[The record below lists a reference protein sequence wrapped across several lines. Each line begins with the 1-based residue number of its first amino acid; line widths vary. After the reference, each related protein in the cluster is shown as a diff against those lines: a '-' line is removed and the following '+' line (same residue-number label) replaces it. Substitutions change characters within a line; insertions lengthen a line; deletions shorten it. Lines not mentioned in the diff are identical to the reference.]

1 MGRADSETDGS
12 VRKPARPRYMV
23 LADELRDAIS
33 TGKLTVGKQFPTEH
47 ELSSTHGLSRH
58 TVREAL
64 RRLEIEG
71 LISRRRGSGTIIR
84 PAGERGGTL
93 SQPLSNVGEILQYA
107 HDTEIHYQPT
117 GKGPLPRKLADVL
130 PGGDAQWHSYHGVR
144 VRPGDARP
152 IAVTDAYVAAAV
164 LRDRELTLDGAAIFR
179 QMESLCQI
187 QVANIT
193 QEIQAVPASA
203 AVAKQ
208 LDIARR
214 APCLRLLRCYYDTG
228 ARLFEVSVSYH
239 PGDRFAYSMH
249 IDIDA

>member
-1 MGRADSETDGS
+1 MSRSDGDTEAP
-12 VRKPARPRYMV
+12 VKTPARPRYMV
-23 LADELRDAIS
+23 LADELRDAIQA
-33 TGKLTVGKQFPTEH
+33 GKLSVGKQFPTEH
-47 ELSSTHGLSRH
+47 ELSATHGLSRH

-71 LISRRRGSGTIIR
+71 LISRKRGSGTIIR
-84 PAGERGGTL
+84 PVGQRGGTL

-107 HDTEIHYQPT
+107 HDTEIHYKPT

-130 PGGDAQWHSYHGVR
+130 NGSGGQWHSYHGIR
-144 VRPGDARP
+144 IRPGDARP
-152 IAVTDAYVAAAV
+152 IAVTDAFVAAEV
-164 LRDRELTLDGAAIFR
+164 LRDQELSLDGVAIFR
-179 QMESLCQI
+179 QMESLCRI
-187 QVANIT
+187 RVGNIT

-203 AVAKQ
+203 GVAKQ

-214 APCLRLLRCYYDTG
+214 SPCLRLLRCYYDTG
-228 ARLFEVSVSYH
+228 GRLFEVSVSHH